1 MAATALPTALPLPAP
16 LPGARAP
23 QSFAD
28 LAAKAD
34 PAVVFV
40 KTLQERRGVSG
51 RRRVVGEGVGTAFVY
66 DPNGLIITNNHV
78 IDEASEIHVI
88 FGRKREVKATI
99 VGRDPR
105 TDIAV
110 LRVEEKNLPYLPLGD
125 SDALRVGD
133 WVVAIG
139 NPFALAHTVS
149 AGILSA
155 KGRTITDVKGLDESG
170 YYDFLQ
176 TDASINPGNSGGPLL
191 DTAGNVVGINTAIRA
206 NSNSIG
212 FAIPINM
219 VKELLPRVLKDG
231 HIKRSAI
238 GVHVSSVLPD
248 DLERL
253 KLSDENGA
261 LVRVIVPGGPADRAG
276 LQVDDVIQAFE
287 GEALTGPERL
297 RWVASLAG
305 VGKPVTLRVVRGGRT
320 FDLKVTLVELPDDGA
335 ASPEADGALAA
346 FLTAFS
352 PPLWKIAP
360 CAPASRRF
368 GGLRRGACATR
379 RRTLQRD
386 GIPGSRHPA
395 LAGLPRGRCRRPGVA
410 ARNRRC
416 ERQAL
421 IEAPRG

>member
-1 MAATALPTALPLPAP
+1 VALLVSTALLGCKRLPSVGSTSTAVPLPSGAVPVAVTALNTASPLPAP

-40 KTLQERRGVSG
+40 KTLQERRGATG

-88 FGRKREVKATI
+88 FGRKREVKATV

-110 LRVEEKNLPYLPLGD
+110 LRVEEKNLPFLPLGD

-139 NPFALAHTVS
+139 NPFALSHTVS

-155 KGRTITDVKGLDESG
+155 KGRTLADVKGLDESG

-191 DTAGNVVGINTAIRA
+191 DMAGNVVGINTAIRA
-206 NSNSIG
+206 QANSIG

-238 GVHVSSVLPD
+238 GVHVSSVLPED
-248 DLERL
+248 MDRL
-253 KLSDENGA
+253 KLGDENGA

-276 LQVDDVIQAFE
+276 LQVDDVIQAFD

-305 VGKPVTLRVVRGGRT
+305 VGKPATLRVVRGGRT
-320 FDLKVTLVELPDDGA
+320 FDLKVTLVELPDEA
-335 ASPEADGALAA
+335 AAA
-346 FLTAFS
+346 
-352 PPLWKIAP
+352 PDDEP
-360 CAPASRRF
+360 
-368 GGLRRGACATR
+368 
-379 RRTLQRD
+379 
-386 GIPGSRHPA
+386 
-395 LAGLPRGRCRRPGVA
+395 
-410 ARNRRC
+410 
-416 ERQAL
+416 
-421 IEAPRG
+421 

>member
-1 MAATALPTALPLPAP
+1 VTLVTPVRVFLAALLVSTALPVAACKRSPAVGSSTGAVPLPSGALPVTATALPTALPLPSP

-40 KTLQERRGVSG
+40 KTLQERRGATG

-88 FGRKREVKATI
+88 FGRRREVKATV

-155 KGRTITDVKGLDESG
+155 KGRTLADVKGLDESG

-191 DTAGNVVGINTAIRA
+191 DMAGNVVGINTAIRA
-206 NSNSIG
+206 QANSIG

-231 HIKRSAI
+231 RIKRSAI
-238 GVHVSSVLPD
+238 GVHVSSVLPED
-248 DLERL
+248 MERL

-261 LVRVIVPGGPADRAG
+261 LVRVVVPGGPADRAG
-276 LQVDDVIQAFE
+276 LQVDDVIQAFD

-305 VGKPVTLRVVRGGRT
+305 VGKPATLRVVRGGRT
-320 FDLKVTLVELPDDGA
+320 FDLKVTLVELPEEAAAPSEDD
-335 ASPEADGALAA
+335 
-346 FLTAFS
+346 
-352 PPLWKIAP
+352 AP
-360 CAPASRRF
+360 
-368 GGLRRGACATR
+368 
-379 RRTLQRD
+379 
-386 GIPGSRHPA
+386 
-395 LAGLPRGRCRRPGVA
+395 
-410 ARNRRC
+410 
-416 ERQAL
+416 
-421 IEAPRG
+421 

>member
-1 MAATALPTALPLPAP
+1 MKHGRLFLAAVLASSVSALVSLGGCKRLPAGASTGLSPLPSGALPVTATALPTLSPLPAP

-125 SDALRVGD
+125 SDAVRVGD

-155 KGRTITDVKGLDESG
+155 KGRTLADVKGLDESG

-191 DTAGNVVGINTAIRA
+191 DMSGNVVGINTAIRA
-206 NSNSIG
+206 QANSIG

-248 DLERL
+248 DMERL

-276 LQVDDVIQAFE
+276 LQVDDVIQAFD

-305 VGKPVTLRVVRGGRT
+305 VGKPATLRVVRGGRT
-320 FDLKVTLVELPDDGA
+320 FDLKITLVELPDEA
-335 ASPEADGALAA
+335 AAPPEDDSP
-346 FLTAFS
+346 
-352 PPLWKIAP
+352 
-360 CAPASRRF
+360 
-368 GGLRRGACATR
+368 
-379 RRTLQRD
+379 
-386 GIPGSRHPA
+386 
-395 LAGLPRGRCRRPGVA
+395 
-410 ARNRRC
+410 
-416 ERQAL
+416 
-421 IEAPRG
+421 

>member
-1 MAATALPTALPLPAP
+1 MTRVTAARTLLAALLASIALLACKRLPAVGSTGGAAPLPSGALPVTATALPTALPLPAP

-40 KTLQERRGVSG
+40 KTLQERRGVTG

-88 FGRKREVKATI
+88 FGRKREVKATV

-125 SDALRVGD
+125 SDAVRVGD

-155 KGRTITDVKGLDESG
+155 KGRTLADVKGLDESG

-191 DTAGNVVGINTAIRA
+191 DMAGNVVGINTAIRA
-206 NSNSIG
+206 QANSIG

-231 HIKRSAI
+231 RIKRSAI
-238 GVHVSSVLPD
+238 GVHVSSVLPED
-248 DLERL
+248 MERL

-261 LVRVIVPGGPADRAG
+261 LVRVVVPGGPADRAG

-305 VGKPVTLRVVRGGRT
+305 VGKPATLRVVRGGRT
-320 FDLKVTLVELPDDGA
+320 FDLKVTLVELPEEAAAPSDD
-335 ASPEADGALAA
+335 D
-346 FLTAFS
+346 
-352 PPLWKIAP
+352 AP
-360 CAPASRRF
+360 
-368 GGLRRGACATR
+368 
-379 RRTLQRD
+379 
-386 GIPGSRHPA
+386 
-395 LAGLPRGRCRRPGVA
+395 
-410 ARNRRC
+410 
-416 ERQAL
+416 
-421 IEAPRG
+421 

>member
-1 MAATALPTALPLPAP
+1 MTRVTRAGIVLAALLAGFTLLGGCKRLSTVSSSTGPAALPSGALPVTATALPTLSPLPAP

-40 KTLQERRGVSG
+40 KTLQERRGASG
-51 RRRVVGEGVGTAFVY
+51 RRRVVGQGVGTAFVY

-78 IDEASEIHVI
+78 IDEASDIHVI
-88 FGRKREVKATI
+88 FGRKREVKATV

-155 KGRTITDVKGLDESG
+155 KGRTLADVNGLDESG

-191 DTAGNVVGINTAIRA
+191 DMAGNVIGINTAIRA
-206 NSNSIG
+206 QANSIG

-238 GVHVSSVLPD
+238 GVSVSSVLPED
-248 DLERL
+248 MERL

-261 LVRVIVPGGPADRAG
+261 LVRMIVPGGPADRAG
-276 LQVDDVIQAFE
+276 LQTDDVIQAFE
-287 GEALTGPERL
+287 GEPLTGPERL

-305 VGKPVTLRVVRGGRT
+305 VGKPATLRVVRGGRT

-335 ASPEADGALAA
+335 A
-346 FLTAFS
+346 
-352 PPLWKIAP
+352 PPDDAP
-360 CAPASRRF
+360 
-368 GGLRRGACATR
+368 
-379 RRTLQRD
+379 
-386 GIPGSRHPA
+386 
-395 LAGLPRGRCRRPGVA
+395 
-410 ARNRRC
+410 
-416 ERQAL
+416 
-421 IEAPRG
+421 

>member
-1 MAATALPTALPLPAP
+1 MTRGRTFLAAALASSALALLGCKRLPAGVSTDPTPLPSGALPVAATALPTASPLPAP

-88 FGRKREVKATI
+88 FGRKREVKATV

-139 NPFALAHTVS
+139 NPFALSHTVS

-155 KGRTITDVKGLDESG
+155 KGRTLADVKGLDESG

-191 DTAGNVVGINTAIRA
+191 DMAGNVVGINTAIRA
-206 NSNSIG
+206 QANSIG

-248 DLERL
+248 DMERL

-261 LVRVIVPGGPADRAG
+261 LVRVVVPGGPADRAG

-305 VGKPVTLRVVRGGRT
+305 VGKPATLRVVRSGRI
-320 FDLKVTLVELPDDGA
+320 FDLKVTLVELPDEA
-335 ASPEADGALAA
+335 AAPPEDD
-346 FLTAFS
+346 T
-352 PPLWKIAP
+352 P
-360 CAPASRRF
+360 
-368 GGLRRGACATR
+368 
-379 RRTLQRD
+379 
-386 GIPGSRHPA
+386 
-395 LAGLPRGRCRRPGVA
+395 
-410 ARNRRC
+410 
-416 ERQAL
+416 
-421 IEAPRG
+421 

>member
-1 MAATALPTALPLPAP
+1 MTRGRILLAAVLASIVLALAALAGCKRLPAGTGAGLAPLPSGALPVAPTALATASPLPAP

-88 FGRKREVKATI
+88 FGRKREVKATV

-125 SDALRVGD
+125 SDAVRVGD

-155 KGRTITDVKGLDESG
+155 KGRTLADVKGLDESG

-191 DTAGNVVGINTAIRA
+191 DMAGNVVGINTAIRA
-206 NSNSIG
+206 QANSIG

-248 DLERL
+248 DMERL

-276 LQVDDVIQAFE
+276 LQVDDVIAAFE

-320 FDLKVTLVELPDDGA
+320 FDLKVTLVELPDEPA
-335 ASPEADGALAA
+335 APPEEDSP
-346 FLTAFS
+346 
-352 PPLWKIAP
+352 
-360 CAPASRRF
+360 
-368 GGLRRGACATR
+368 
-379 RRTLQRD
+379 
-386 GIPGSRHPA
+386 
-395 LAGLPRGRCRRPGVA
+395 
-410 ARNRRC
+410 
-416 ERQAL
+416 
-421 IEAPRG
+421 

>member
-1 MAATALPTALPLPAP
+1 MTRVTAARTLLAALLASIALLACKRLPAVGSTGGAAPLPSGALLVTATALPTALPLPAP

-40 KTLQERRGVSG
+40 KTLQERRGVTG

-88 FGRKREVKATI
+88 FGRKREVKATV

-125 SDALRVGD
+125 SDAVRVGD

-155 KGRTITDVKGLDESG
+155 KGRTLADVKGLDESG

-191 DTAGNVVGINTAIRA
+191 DMAGNVVGINTAIRA
-206 NSNSIG
+206 QANSIG

-231 HIKRSAI
+231 RIKRSAI
-238 GVHVSSVLPD
+238 GVHVSSVLPED
-248 DLERL
+248 MERL

-261 LVRVIVPGGPADRAG
+261 LVRVVVPGGPADRAG

-305 VGKPVTLRVVRGGRT
+305 VGKPATLRVVRGGRT
-320 FDLKVTLVELPDDGA
+320 FDLKVTLVELPEEAAAPSDD
-335 ASPEADGALAA
+335 D
-346 FLTAFS
+346 
-352 PPLWKIAP
+352 AP
-360 CAPASRRF
+360 
-368 GGLRRGACATR
+368 
-379 RRTLQRD
+379 
-386 GIPGSRHPA
+386 
-395 LAGLPRGRCRRPGVA
+395 
-410 ARNRRC
+410 
-416 ERQAL
+416 
-421 IEAPRG
+421 

>member
-1 MAATALPTALPLPAP
+1 MTRGRLFLAAALASSVLALVSLAGCKRMPAGASSGPAPLPSGALPVTATALPTASPLPAP

-40 KTLQERRGVSG
+40 KTLQERRGASG

-155 KGRTITDVKGLDESG
+155 KGRTLADVKGLDESG

-191 DTAGNVVGINTAIRA
+191 DMAGNVVGINTAIRA
-206 NSNSIG
+206 QANSIG

-248 DLERL
+248 DMERL
-253 KLSDENGA
+253 KLTDENGA

-305 VGKPVTLRVVRGGRT
+305 VGKPATLRVARGGRI
-320 FDLKVTLVELPDDGA
+320 FDLKVTLVELPDE
-335 ASPEADGALAA
+335 AS
-346 FLTAFS
+346 
-352 PPLWKIAP
+352 AP
-360 CAPASRRF
+360 SENDAP
-368 GGLRRGACATR
+368 
-379 RRTLQRD
+379 
-386 GIPGSRHPA
+386 
-395 LAGLPRGRCRRPGVA
+395 
-410 ARNRRC
+410 
-416 ERQAL
+416 
-421 IEAPRG
+421 

>member
-1 MAATALPTALPLPAP
+1 VTVSRIFLAALLASTALFSCKRLPVGGGTGGAPLPSGALPVTATALPTLSPLPAP

-40 KTLQERRGVSG
+40 KTLQERRGASG
-51 RRRVVGEGVGTAFVY
+51 RRRVIGEGVGTAFVF

-78 IDEASEIHVI
+78 IEEASEIHVI

-105 TDIAV
+105 TDVAV

-155 KGRTITDVKGLDESG
+155 KGRTLADVKGLDESG

-191 DTAGNVVGINTAIRA
+191 DTSGNVVGINTAIRA
-206 NSNSIG
+206 NSNNIG

-238 GVHVSSVLPD
+238 GVHVSSLLPD
-248 DLERL
+248 DIERL

-320 FDLKVTLVELPDDGA
+320 FDLKVTLVELPDEAGA
-335 ASPEADGALAA
+335 GPTPDND
-346 FLTAFS
+346 
-352 PPLWKIAP
+352 AP
-360 CAPASRRF
+360 
-368 GGLRRGACATR
+368 
-379 RRTLQRD
+379 
-386 GIPGSRHPA
+386 
-395 LAGLPRGRCRRPGVA
+395 
-410 ARNRRC
+410 
-416 ERQAL
+416 
-421 IEAPRG
+421 

>member
-1 MAATALPTALPLPAP
+1 MTVERAFLAALLSCAVAIGCKRLPAGSAGPVPLPSGAVAVTATALPTSAP
-16 LPGARAP
+16 LPPALPGVRAP
-23 QSFAD
+23 ASFAD

-40 KTLQERRGVSG
+40 KTLQERRGASG
-51 RRRVVGEGVGTAFVY
+51 HRRVIGEGVGTAFVY

-88 FGRKREVKATI
+88 FGRKREVNATV

-110 LRVEEKNLPYLPLGD
+110 LRVEEKNLPFLPLGD
-125 SDALRVGD
+125 SDAVRVGD

-155 KGRTITDVKGLDESG
+155 KGRTIQDVKGLDESG

-191 DTAGNVVGINTAIRA
+191 DMAGNVVGINTAIRA
-206 NSNSIG
+206 QANSIG

-238 GVHVSSVLPD
+238 GVHVASVLPD
-248 DLERL
+248 DMDRL
-253 KLSDENGA
+253 KLADENGA
-261 LVRVIVPGGPADRAG
+261 LVRVVVPGGPADRAG
-276 LQVDDVIQAFE
+276 LQVDDVIEAFE

-305 VGKPVTLRVVRGGRT
+305 VGKPVTLRVSRAGRV
-320 FDLKVTLVELPDDGA
+320 FDLKLTLDELPDEPA
-335 ASPEADGALAA
+335 ATHDDD
-346 FLTAFS
+346 
-352 PPLWKIAP
+352 AP
-360 CAPASRRF
+360 
-368 GGLRRGACATR
+368 
-379 RRTLQRD
+379 
-386 GIPGSRHPA
+386 
-395 LAGLPRGRCRRPGVA
+395 
-410 ARNRRC
+410 
-416 ERQAL
+416 
-421 IEAPRG
+421 